1 MVKKNTCV
9 FISGQGS
16 NLKNL
21 IFFSRDNIFPIKI
34 SLVISDNKNAYGL
47 NYAKKFQIPY
57 ILINTRSKNY
67 ENKILSNLK
76 KYNISFICLAGYM
89 KMISNNLI
97 RIYQKKIIN
106 IHPSLLPKFKGLNT
120 FNRILKNKE
129 KKTGCTV
136 HYVNEKLDNGLIIN
150 QKSFYINSDDN
161 EASLKLKTQKL
172 EYPKRTAFQ
181 SLIRFARFRLLESPY
196 FARCAFKSCVQP

>member
-9 FISGQGS
+9 FISGHGS

-21 IFFSRDNIFPIKI
+21 IFFSRDSIFPIKI

-57 ILINTRSKNY
+57 ILINTKSKIY
-67 ENKILSNLK
+67 ENKILFNLK

-89 KMISNNLI
+89 KIVSNNLI
-97 RIYQKKIIN
+97 RIYRKKIIN

-120 FNRILKNKE
+120 FNRILKKKE

-136 HYVNEKLDNGLIIN
+136 HYVNEKLDGGNTII
-150 QKSFYINSDDN
+150 QKSFFIDKTYSKSVFGHFWTFWNLQNESGSEFYITFRSETMNSF
-161 EASLKLKTQKL
+161 
-172 EYPKRTAFQ
+172 RQ
-181 SLIRFARFRLLESPY
+181 SPSG
-196 FARCAFKSCVQP
+196 